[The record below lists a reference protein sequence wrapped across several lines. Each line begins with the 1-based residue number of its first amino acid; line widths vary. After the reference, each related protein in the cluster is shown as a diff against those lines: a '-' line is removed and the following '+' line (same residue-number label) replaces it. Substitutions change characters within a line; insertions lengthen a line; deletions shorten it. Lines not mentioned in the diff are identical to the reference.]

1 MTESWASRL
10 INSAE
15 QAERFREQHR
25 LGQWDD
31 GWCRSSVSGA
41 ALTED
46 VDVPSMQSLAASG
59 CRVELRIE
67 VERLRVR
74 VLAEES
80 QQFVVE
86 ASGEWADAAQDDAAA
101 SAAAEAAIRHDLS
114 SLLASL
120 PGITARIT
128 VTLLGT
134 DPSHSWVRATGAFVS
149 EFQRAG
155 WFGFAQLLAPK
166 PGVANHVLVLDAGAS
181 VVTTEGIVV
190 HGPAVWP
197 SVALWVE
204 PARLTPR
211 EGDPRGGVPV
221 PTAVLPVETVGTG
234 LVAVGVILEAVAGA
248 LAWLWIADS
257 ASVIGSGVTIRLA
270 GSRQIE
276 GQLPECPAGDA
287 APSVALWSWAAS
299 SARPGR
305 RQAVLQAVT
314 LQAEE
319 PKDLYSRAGSILD
332 TAEFLYSLSQSGLV
346 QEALAARRAARDSAV
361 AAGRSAAD
369 RARAAARSAV
379 DRVLVVVAA
388 GVGVLLANKGDIID
402 RPVAFGLL
410 GLAAALIVGAGLL
423 AFHLDLPGA
432 ARSVGL
438 FRAELEQHAE
448 VLSSRDVEAIAEL
461 PSLVDGS
468 EEVRRARAATT
479 AIVGVAIIALFS
491 LAAAVLAGHD
501 PTQRTPPRSTSTAT
515 TARSPTT
522 AVNRAPTDP
531 LPASTVASNP

>member
-1 MTESWASRL
+1 MRESWAGPL
-10 INSAE
+10 INRAE

-41 ALTED
+41 ALTEE
-46 VDVPSMQSLAASG
+46 VDVPSMQGLAASG
-59 CRVELRIE
+59 CRVELGIE
-67 VERLRVR
+67 VERLHVR

-80 QQFVVE
+80 RQFVIE
-86 ASGEWADAAQDDAAA
+86 ATGEWADAAQDDAAA
-101 SAAAEAAIRHDLS
+101 SAAAEAAIRNDLS

-120 PGITARIT
+120 PGITAHIT

-134 DPSHSWVRATGAFVS
+134 DPSQSWVRATGAFVG

-155 WFGFAQLLAPK
+155 WFGFAHLLAPK
-166 PGVANHVLVLDAGAS
+166 PGVAHHVLVLDAGAS
-181 VVTTEGIVV
+181 VVTTESIVV
-190 HGPAVWP
+190 HGPTVWP
-197 SVALWVE
+197 SVAPWVE
-204 PARLTPR
+204 PARPTPR
-211 EGDPRGGVPV
+211 EGDPRGEVPL
-221 PTAVLPVETVGTG
+221 PTAVLPLETVGTD
-234 LVAVGVILEAVAGA
+234 LVAVGMILEAVAGA
-248 LAWLWIADS
+248 LAWLWLADS

-270 GSRQIE
+270 GGRRIE

-287 APSVALWSWAAS
+287 APSVALWRWAAS
-299 SARPGR
+299 STQPGR
-305 RQAVLQAVT
+305 RHAVLQAVT
-314 LQAEE
+314 LQAEK

-432 ARSVGL
+432 ARSVAL
-438 FRAELEQHAE
+438 FKEELGQHAD
-448 VLSSRDVEAIAEL
+448 VLSSRDVETIADL

-468 EEVRRARAATT
+468 AEVRRARTATMAIIGVAVIALLSLAGTVLAEEKPTQPAETGSTTTVATDPVPTTPAPPFTTGAPAEPAAT
-479 AIVGVAIIALFS
+479 
-491 LAAAVLAGHD
+491 
-501 PTQRTPPRSTSTAT
+501 
-515 TARSPTT
+515 
-522 AVNRAPTDP
+522 
-531 LPASTVASNP
+531 SNP